1 MTLDAKFLIHVNTL
15 KEVSGLIKW
24 KLSQLI
30 HVTVFFF
37 SRRCKIKTHPALQ
50 NHTTTAVCY
59 SSVPEMGRV
68 TKKNKH
74 NTKCILYWIGK

>member
-37 SRRCKIKTHPALQ
+37 QSQ
-50 NHTTTAVCY
+50 
-59 SSVPEMGRV
+59 M
-68 TKKNKH
+68 
-74 NTKCILYWIGK
+74 